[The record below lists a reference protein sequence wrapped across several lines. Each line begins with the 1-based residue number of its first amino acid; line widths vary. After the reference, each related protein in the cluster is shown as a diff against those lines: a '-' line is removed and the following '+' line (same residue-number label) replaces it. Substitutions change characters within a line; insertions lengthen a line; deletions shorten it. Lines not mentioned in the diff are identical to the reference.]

1 MADCVKGRYIIMSK
15 TLSNILTVFKVA
27 RIVAKVVFI
36 LCIVGGAGCLVG
48 LFCLPFA
55 EGAAELF
62 FEENLDLSSA
72 YFGCIV
78 GAITC
83 AGEAVFAFLSE
94 RYFKNVLTAG
104 TPFTLDGSKEC
115 FRLGVASLIV
125 SAAISIVSAIVAGI
139 LLALAQ
145 MNVAEPYFSLSISLS
160 TGLFFLF
167 HSMIFKHGAELQK
180 TSEET
185 TQENFES
192 Q

>member
-1 MADCVKGRYIIMSK
+1 MSK

-36 LCIVGGAGCLVG
+36 LCIVGGVGCLVG
-48 LFCLPFA
+48 LFCLPFV

-62 FEENLDLSSA
+62 FEEGLDLSSA
-72 YFGCIV
+72 YLGCIV

-83 AGEAVFAFLSE
+83 AGEAVLSFLSE

-104 TPFTLDGSKEC
+104 TPFTFEGSKEC
-115 FRLGVASLIV
+115 FRLGVASLII

-145 MNVAEPYFSLSISLS
+145 MNVAEPDFSLSISIS
-160 TGLFFLF
+160 TGLFFMFL
-167 HSMIFKHGAELQK
+167 SLIFKHGAELQADK
-180 TSEET
+180 ATEQEEVLST
-185 TQENFES
+185 PDSQE
-192 Q
+192 

>member
-1 MADCVKGRYIIMSK
+1 MSK

-36 LCIVGGAGCLVG
+36 LCIVGGVGCLVG
-48 LFCLPFA
+48 LFCLSFVEDLMPA
-55 EGAAELF
+55 DLF
-62 FEENLDLSSA
+62 FEAGLDLSSA

-83 AGEAVFAFLSE
+83 AGDAVFAFLSE

-104 TPFTLDGSKEC
+104 TPFTFEGSKEC

-145 MNVAEPYFSLSISLS
+145 MNVAEPDFSLSISLS

-167 HSMIFKHGAELQK
+167 LSLIFKHGAELQADK
-180 TSEET
+180 ATSQEEVLST
-185 TQENFES
+185 PDSQE
-192 Q
+192 